1 MYWACILI
9 TCIQLT
15 YCKVLVPPTTVL
27 DWWQNSIVYEIF
39 PLSFKDSNGDGSGDF
54 KGILVSI
61 FFYNLFIWN
70 LFKATIVFLLSG
82 ITEKLDYIVDLG
94 VTAIWLTP
102 FFESPL
108 ESGGYDITNYLD
120 VQHIFGTLDDFK
132 DLLNTAHSKSMFYVY
147 IKI

>member
-1 MYWACILI
+1 M
-9 TCIQLT
+9 
-15 YCKVLVPPTTVL
+15 
-27 DWWQNSIVYEIF
+27 
-39 PLSFKDSNGDGSGDF
+39 
-54 KGILVSI
+54 
-61 FFYNLFIWN
+61 
-70 LFKATIVFLLSG
+70 VFLLSG

-120 VQHIFGTLDDFK
+120 VQHVFGTLDDFK

-147 IKI
+147 IYVIYTLYCIVYY